1 MTALPPFTAPI
12 SEPLAGCAA
21 AVPPRAAG
29 RLRRRARDGGDSA
42 RWFPAWPL
50 ILLGGLLAAG
60 TAVRAAEPGSPAS
73 AATADSL
80 AWPAATREA
89 RPWAYWWWMGS
100 AVDRENLTRELT
112 RYRDAGMGGLH
123 LVPIYGAKG
132 WEENYVDYLSPRW
145 LDLLAFAAAE
155 ARRLGLG
162 LDMTTGSGWCFG
174 GPHVAEQDANA
185 LAVPQVFDV
194 AAGVG
199 WSHRF
204 PAPRPQAL
212 MAFGPHGSTLDLLPR
227 LDAGGA
233 IAWRPEGGPWQVIA
247 VTQQP
252 SGQRVKRAG
261 PGGTGWMLNLLHPPA
276 MTRYLGGFE
285 RAFASFTG
293 PLPRAQYHDSYEYR
307 SDWAPGLLAQF
318 ERRRGYRLQ
327 EHLDVLF
334 PPPEPARGRTPAA
347 APSRSPAD
355 AGRARRVQADVR
367 ETISDLLI
375 EESLPQWTAWAR
387 GRGMLTRNQA
397 HGSPGNLLDLYALAD
412 IPETEMF
419 NRDRN
424 PLIAKLASSAA
435 HVSGRRLV
443 AAECGTWLREHF
455 TETLGDLKLLLDDL
469 FVSGVNHVLYH
480 GTCYSPDAAPWPGW
494 LFYASTQMNP
504 RNPIWRDAP
513 ALNAYVTR
521 CQSVLQEGRADH
533 DVLLYW
539 PIHDLWHRDGALERK
554 LTVHRLQWFEP
565 EAIGRVAAH
574 LWRQGYAFDYVS
586 DRQLAGARVRAG
598 GLALPGGDYR
608 VVVVPAC
615 QHLPLA
621 TLRQIL
627 SLAEAGAQ
635 VIFEGDLPR
644 DVPGWSELASRRAEL
659 TRLLGGV
666 HLQQAAPGL
675 QRATVGRGAVLV
687 GDLEAALAAAGVAR
701 ESLVDH
707 PGLRYARRRTA
718 DGRTYFLANRGK
730 GVVDGWVPL
739 AVAADAVVLLDPL
752 TGRAGVGNSRRHS
765 GGGMEVRLR
774 LDPGGS
780 LLLRTRSGV
789 APAGPAWAWAE
800 TAGPA
805 VTLTGDWRLDFLAGG
820 PEMPPALT
828 TARLASWTALGGE
841 AAQRFAGTA
850 RYTLTFAAP
859 AGEPPAGGWRLD
871 LGRVADSARV
881 RVNGAELGAVFLP
894 PFRVVVPDLRPAGN
908 VLEIEVTN
916 VAANRIRDLD
926 RRKVTWRNFHDINFV
941 NLDYKPFDAS
951 RWPVRPAGL
960 LGPITLT
967 PLRMPSLLSPP

>member
-1 MTALPPFTAPI
+1 MKGKLLP
-12 SEPLAGCAA
+12 
-21 AVPPRAAG
+21 
-29 RLRRRARDGGDSA
+29 RL
-42 RWFPAWPL
+42 L
-50 ILLGGLLAAG
+50 LLGVLFGPAPAA
-60 TAVRAAEPGSPAS
+60 PA
-73 AATADSL
+73 DPL

-155 ARRLGLG
+155 AQRLGLG

-194 AAGVG
+194 AAGAG

-204 PAPRPQAL
+204 PAPQPQAL
-212 MAFGPHGSTLDLLPR
+212 MAFGPHGATLDLLPR
-227 LDAGGA
+227 LDAEGA
-233 IAWRPEGGPWQVIA
+233 IAWRPEGGPWRVIA
-247 VTQQP
+247 VTQKP

-276 MTRYLGGFE
+276 MTRYLEGFE
-285 RAFASFTG
+285 RAFASFSG

-334 PPPEPARGRTPAA
+334 PPGEPARGRSPAV
-347 APSRSPAD
+347 APPRSPAD
-355 AGRARRVQADVR
+355 AERARRVQADVR

-375 EESLPQWTAWAR
+375 EESLPQWTAWTR

-419 NRDRN
+419 NKDRN
-424 PLIAKLASSAA
+424 PLIAKFASSAA

-443 AAECGTWLREHF
+443 AAESGTWLREHF

-521 CQSVLQEGRADH
+521 CQAVLQEGRADQ

-554 LTVHRLQWFEP
+554 LTVHRLEWFEP
-565 EAIGRVAAH
+565 ESIGRAAGR
-574 LWRQGYAFDYVS
+574 LWRWGYAFDYVS
-586 DRQLAGARVRAG
+586 DRQLLRARAKGGAVEMAG
-598 GLALPGGDYR
+598 GEYR

-615 QHLPLA
+615 RLMPEA
-621 TLRQIL
+621 TLRHLL
-627 SLAEAGAQ
+627 SLAAAGAT
-635 VIFEGDLPR
+635 VVFEGDLPR
-644 DVPGWSELASRRAEL
+644 DVPGWSELVSRRAEFG
-659 TRLLGGV
+659 RLLDTIGLRPEISG
-666 HLQQAAPGL
+666 LRRAA
-675 QRATVGRGAVLV
+675 VGRGTVIV
-687 GDLEAALAAAGVAR
+687 GELELAIMTAGVAR
-701 ESLVDH
+701 EALVDH
-707 PGLRYARRRTA
+707 PGLQYARRA
-718 DGRTYFLANRGK
+718 VGGGRTYFLANRGERTL
-730 GVVDGWVPL
+730 DRWLPL
-739 AVAADAVVLLDPL
+739 AVQADTVIAMDPL
-752 TGRAGVGNSRRHS
+752 TGRTGVVPSRLH
-765 GGGMEVRLR
+765 GGGGTSVRLR
-774 LDPGGS
+774 LGVGES
-780 LLLRTRSGV
+780 LLLRTRRGA
-789 APAGPAWAWAE
+789 APAGPDWSWAE

-805 VTLTGDWRLDFLAGG
+805 VALTGDWRLDFLAGG
-820 PEMPPALT
+820 PELPPALT
-828 TARLASWTALGGE
+828 SARLAAWTELGGE

-859 AGEPPAGGWRLD
+859 AGQPPAGGWRLD

-881 RVNGAELGAVFLP
+881 RVNGAELGTVFLP
-894 PFRVVVPDLRPAGN
+894 PFRVVVPNLRPAGN

-941 NLDYKPFDAS
+941 NLDYKPFDAA

-960 LGPITLT
+960 LGPVTLT
-967 PLRMPSLLSPP
+967 PLRTPSPASPR